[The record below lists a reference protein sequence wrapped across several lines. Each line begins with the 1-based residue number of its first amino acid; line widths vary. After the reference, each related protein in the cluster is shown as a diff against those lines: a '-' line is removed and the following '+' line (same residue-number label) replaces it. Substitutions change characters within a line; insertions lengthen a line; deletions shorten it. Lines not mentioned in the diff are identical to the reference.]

1 MNEQILLS
9 KVRKIEI
16 KTKGLSR
23 HLFSGAYRSVFKGLG
38 MSFSEVREYTYGDD
52 VRHIDWNVTARTD
65 QAYIKIYEEERELS
79 LMLVIDISN
88 STFFGSDEQSKSE
101 RIAELASV
109 LAFSAS
115 QNHDKVGL
123 LLYSHKVHLYIPPKK
138 GRQHILRI
146 IREILVER
154 QDLRGTNLQTALEFL
169 RGTLKKRSICFL
181 LSDFHCELPEDQLKY
196 IAKKHDLISMQILD
210 PLEESIPSIGL
221 LPVKDSESGSFA
233 LLDTTDVKV
242 IHQLKN
248 DMKQFIQNTR
258 TVMLRSRADHI
269 QLDIRSSYIKI
280 LLNFFKNRRK

>member
-123 LLYSHKVHLYIPPKK
+123 LLFSHKVHLYIPPKK